1 MTLKNPWSRVTRKGE
16 LQMNRLLIIILVTT
30 LTASCAVF
38 ENTADNNHKAVCKEL
53 KRQII
58 FNGATG
64 NNTEATQ
71 QRGELNRLNKSYN
84 TQGC

>member
-1 MTLKNPWSRVTRKGE
+1 MKYFLSVTL
-16 LQMNRLLIIILVTT
+16 LA
-30 LTASCAVF
+30 ASLSSCSLMQD
-38 ENTADNNHKAVCKEL
+38 TADNNHKAVCKEL
-53 KRQII
+53 KRQIV